1 MSQDI
6 PVTTDPTESCYE
18 ASDGMGGRL
27 TKQEE
32 QEEEEHVV
40 DEGTEKKKKKKKKSA
55 SAISKKPRERVS
67 KQRPEGRPY
76 RRTET
81 DVMHQKIA
89 RMVQQKKVLE
99 SKMVLLQERLTK
111 HEAEMTARESDEAM
125 DQEPVY
131 EPDPKPEQAAETL

>member
-1 MSQDI
+1 MTPTMSQDI
-6 PVTTDPTESCYE
+6 PVTTDPTESCCE
-18 ASDGMGGRL
+18 ASGDMGGCL
-27 TKQEE
+27 AKQED
-32 QEEEEHVV
+32 QEEEHVV
-40 DEGTEKKKKKKKKSA
+40 EEGTEKKKKKKKSA

-111 HEAEMTARESDEAM
+111 HEAEMTARASEEAT
-125 DQEPVY
+125 DQNMS
-131 EPDPKPEQAAETL
+131 EQAAATP

>member
-6 PVTTDPTESCYE
+6 PVTTDPTESCCE
-18 ASDGMGGRL
+18 TSGDMGGCL
-27 TKQEE
+27 AKP
-32 QEEEEHVV
+32 EEEELVV
-40 DEGTEKKKKKKKKSA
+40 EESVEKTKKKKKSA

-125 DQEPVY
+125 DQGPVHG
-131 EPDPKPEQAAETL
+131 PDPKPEQAAETP

>member
-6 PVTTDPTESCYE
+6 PVTTDPTESCCE
-18 ASDGMGGRL
+18 TSGDMGGCL
-27 TKQEE
+27 AKQEE
-32 QEEEEHVV
+32 QEEEHVV
-40 DEGTEKKKKKKKKSA
+40 EEVTEKKKKKKNA
-55 SAISKKPRERVS
+55 SAIGKKQRVS

-89 RMVQQKKVLE
+89 RMVQQKRVLE

-111 HEAEMTARESDEAM
+111 HEAEMTARNSEEAT
-125 DQEPVY
+125 DQNMS
-131 EPDPKPEQAAETL
+131 KQAAATP

>member
-6 PVTTDPTESCYE
+6 PVTTDPTESCCE
-18 ASDGMGGRL
+18 ASGDMGGCL

-32 QEEEEHVV
+32 EELVVEESA
-40 DEGTEKKKKKKKKSA
+40 EKTKKKKKSA

-76 RRTET
+76 RRTDA

-111 HEAEMTARESDEAM
+111 HEAEMTARASEEAM
-125 DQEPVY
+125 DQNMS
-131 EPDPKPEQAAETL
+131 EQAAATP

>member
-1 MSQDI
+1 MDLTPTMSQDI
-6 PVTTDPTESCYE
+6 PVTTDPTESCCE
-18 ASDGMGGRL
+18 ASGDMGGCL
-27 TKQEE
+27 AKQEE
-32 QEEEEHVV
+32 QEEEHVV
-40 DEGTEKKKKKKKKSA
+40 EEVTEKKKKKKSA

-81 DVMHQKIA
+81 DLMHQKIA

-111 HEAEMTARESDEAM
+111 HEAEMTARACEEAT
-125 DQEPVY
+125 DQNMS
-131 EPDPKPEQAAETL
+131 EQAAATP